1 MQKIISILLTIF
13 VATNISAQTLHT
25 ILVANEKE
33 TYREKDRAEDIIQM
47 NNLFKDVANCIGYQ
61 YNSVKKS
68 DEYFSPQ
75 EINQEINNLN
85 TGQNDIVVFYYSG
98 HGKHPT
104 EDKSKWPT
112 LDFNAGNRDDYP
124 FTEIV
129 KSLDEKAKN
138 AKLILCIADC
148 CNNYYSLKGNYPNSN
163 QEPQKNK
170 RDIYIKNIQNL
181 FIGFSEKKTIII
193 SAASKGQLSWSSTS
207 GPYYGSFFR
216 GYFQESIYELA
227 GNNNSPDW
235 YSIMNLAI
243 QQTESICFREPI
255 NAPCQKQ
262 TPQYEIHY
270 WADGIDYKDIYKTS
284 EIARKTLDRIKL
296 NPKEEK
302 YYEEL
307 NEYLYWIEE
316 YYNKTKDCK
325 VGRDLL
331 YIIDYVFS
339 IGQIQK
345 NKDRY
350 QYYNRFKYDI
360 RKNCT

>member
-1 MQKIISILLTIF
+1 MQKLISILLTIF
-13 VATNISAQTLHT
+13 VATHISAQTLHT

-33 TYREKDRAEDIIQM
+33 TYREKDRAEDVTQM
-47 NNLFKDVANCIGYQ
+47 DNLFKDVANCISYQ

-75 EINQEINNLN
+75 EINKEINNLN
-85 TGQNDIVVFYYSG
+85 TGQNDIIVFYYSG
-98 HGKHPT
+98 HGKHPK

-112 LDFNAGNRDDYP
+112 LEFNAGDKDDYP

-148 CNNYYSLKGNYPNSN
+148 CNDFYNLKGNHPNSD
-163 QEPQKNK
+163 QELQKNK

-181 FIGFSEKKTIII
+181 FIGFSGKKTIII

-216 GYFQESIYELA
+216 GYFQESIYKLA
-227 GNNNSPDW
+227 SDNNSPDW

-243 QQTESICFREPI
+243 KQTESNFSK
-255 NAPCQKQ
+255 KQ
-262 TPQYEIHY
+262 TPQYEVHY
-270 WADGIDYKDIYKTS
+270 WADGKDYKDIYKTS
-284 EIARKTLDRIKL
+284 EIARKTLDRIKF

-325 VGRDLL
+325 VGKDLL

-339 IGQIQK
+339 KGKIQK
-345 NKDRY
+345 DYERNQKY
-350 QYYNRFKYDI
+350 HNLKYDI
-360 RKNCT
+360 KKNCQ